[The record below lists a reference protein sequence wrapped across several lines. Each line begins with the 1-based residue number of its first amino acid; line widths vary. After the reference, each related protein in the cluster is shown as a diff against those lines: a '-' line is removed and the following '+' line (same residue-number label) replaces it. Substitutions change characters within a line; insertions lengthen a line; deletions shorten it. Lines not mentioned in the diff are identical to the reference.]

1 MKDSTKTIAR
11 TFSIGFSRWILN
23 KHMSSSRLQG
33 GSEFAEGHL
42 PSHVSSLPEVKTD
55 SFFFCIYP
63 WEKIKLEID
72 GKPLMS
78 GLRGWTI
85 APKLGPHIRPN
96 MVENG

>member
-1 MKDSTKTIAR
+1 MIAR
-11 TFSIGFSRWILN
+11 ESLRKFVGKKRRNEQPPQMQRESHFWYSFSFR
-23 KHMSSSRLQG
+23 RLQG

-78 GLRGWTI
+78 GLRG
-85 APKLGPHIRPN
+85 
-96 MVENG
+96 